1 LRKNTHDAYQHDLRT
16 IDINRK
22 GLDNQSGRYTEIG
35 PVYDV
40 SDIRNPRAHTQ
51 TVFSDNSTT
60 DDKTTALTSAST
72 IAVRYKTHPS
82 YKGLIWHAKVSE
94 FACSA
99 NHAAIAEA
107 QARPWMTNM
116 ARLWTGVAGVN
127 DENVNGSRLNHH
139 SGNYPRMESTPSG
152 QNCRTLPNVQH
163 PENPNLEKKQC
174 PYILWPADG
183 GDVYDAAFKYP
194 QVRWDSNTTNPLFK
208 HIKIPGSYVKNGI
221 GPKECNGVGAQFLM
235 AREFDAE
242 GSCARIGAVS
252 SVDAAHNGLR
262 RVLGRT
268 NVSINSDKDAEDAER
283 IIGDVPARKV
293 IFQDAATD
301 MGTTATLPDLKVKG
315 RYFNNPSN
323 FSAATE
329 FASTG
334 HGWCEYPLKQ
344 TLTTPEHII
353 DFIKRSQ
360 AKNYLRD
367 PLPGLDSDF
376 SQRLLHE
383 ACSMEFESG
392 KVPGHRCDGSAPTN
406 NICPVYF
413 SSGSETNQ
421 TAGYLCR
428 QHLRYFPGV
437 SLTSTD
443 PVDSFGVPHKI
454 KDAMIRRFCK
464 TDFSTI
470 STTQKDLSC
479 SATEILERAEPVPGD
494 YTNETLPASCRC
506 VRAGLVDGFVDAAA
520 TKGGGLNCGS
530 LFPRRSCFWGP
541 CQVTGTASPDN
552 DFSSLITSDLD
563 TSQND
568 CPSVCSNVNRISGS
582 NNVVVSA
589 GQNVTCSTST
599 TSTGP
604 TTTSSDP
611 TKDVDGQEVLDDVG
625 SRLRAAL
632 SANGTGSL
640 WEEHKIVIIVA
651 IVFLVILLFVAL
663 YGIWSMSASSKKKK

>member
-1 LRKNTHDAYQHDLRT
+1 
-16 IDINRK
+16 
-22 GLDNQSGRYTEIG
+22 
-35 PVYDV
+35 
-40 SDIRNPRAHTQ
+40 
-51 TVFSDNSTT
+51 
-60 DDKTTALTSAST
+60 
-72 IAVRYKTHPS
+72 
-82 YKGLIWHAKVSE
+82 
-94 FACSA
+94 
-99 NHAAIAEA
+99 
-107 QARPWMTNM
+107 
-116 ARLWTGVAGVN
+116 
-127 DENVNGSRLNHH
+127 
-139 SGNYPRMESTPSG
+139 
-152 QNCRTLPNVQH
+152 
-163 PENPNLEKKQC
+163 
-174 PYILWPADG
+174 
-183 GDVYDAAFKYP
+183 
-194 QVRWDSNTTNPLFK
+194 
-208 HIKIPGSYVKNGI
+208 
-221 GPKECNGVGAQFLM
+221 
-235 AREFDAE
+235 
-242 GSCARIGAVS
+242 
-252 SVDAAHNGLR
+252 
-262 RVLGRT
+262 
-268 NVSINSDKDAEDAER
+268 
-283 IIGDVPARKV
+283 
-293 IFQDAATD
+293 
-301 MGTTATLPDLKVKG
+301 
-315 RYFNNPSN
+315 
-323 FSAATE
+323 
-329 FASTG
+329 
-334 HGWCEYPLKQ
+334 
-344 TLTTPEHII
+344 
-353 DFIKRSQ
+353 
-360 AKNYLRD
+360 
-367 PLPGLDSDF
+367 
-376 SQRLLHE
+376 
-383 ACSMEFESG
+383 
-392 KVPGHRCDGSAPTN
+392 
-406 NICPVYF
+406 
-413 SSGSETNQ
+413 
-421 TAGYLCR
+421 LCR
-428 QHLRYFPGV
+428 EHLRYFPGV
-437 SLTSTD
+437 SLSSTD

-568 CPSVCSNVNRISGS
+568 CPSVCSNVNRISGT